1 MNSYME
7 KQRLQYLDEIKGFA
21 IILMVLAHAI
31 AWSFEDWRPVMNPTV
46 STPNLVYA
54 GLIWKFIYSFHMALF
69 FLVSGY
75 LLYKP
80 LNVQGG
86 VISGFKKKSIRLLIP
101 YFVTGCLVTIIRPGF
116 GYWFLFSLWELSVVG
131 LAILYILEKI
141 NKTNKLWIDILVI
154 VIGCFLVEKTRTIDW
169 LTNPVADVRY
179 GLSFYLPFMVGVLI
193 RKYPMVE
200 NYLSKFYSL
209 IVISFV
215 VCFITRYIEFEQPIA
230 ERLLGWIKTIIS
242 LTHATELLGSLTFY
256 YMFKQGINIKA
267 GKMLSYLGK
276 HTFEIY
282 VIHIFFVVRISQVG
296 AFWLETNLPTCL
308 ATQIVYS
315 TVVTAIAVVLSLI
328 IAGFIKHSKV
338 LSKLFFGQ

>member
-1 MNSYME
+1 ME
-7 KQRLQYLDEIKGFA
+7 KIRLQYLDEIKGFA

-31 AWSFEDWRPVMNPTV
+31 AWSFEDWKPVMNPVV

-75 LLYKP
+75 LCFKP
-80 LNVQGG
+80 LNNWGG
-86 VISGFKKKSIRLLIP
+86 VFQGVKKKSIRLFIP
-101 YFVTGCLVTIIRPGF
+101 YFVTGGLITIIRPGF

-131 LAILYILEKI
+131 LAIIYILEKI
-141 NKTNKLWIDILVI
+141 NKTNKLWIDIIVV
-154 VIGCFLVEKTRTIDW
+154 VIGYFLVEKTRSINL

-179 GLSFYLPFMVGVLI
+179 GLTFYLPFMVGVLI
-193 RKYPMVE
+193 RKYPLVE
-200 NYLSKFYSL
+200 NYLSKYYSL
-209 IVISFV
+209 IVISFFV
-215 VCFITRYIEFEQPIA
+215 FFLTRYIEVDQPIA
-230 ERLLGWIKTIIS
+230 ERLLSWIKTINS

-267 GKMLSYLGK
+267 GEILSYLGK

-315 TVVTAIAVVLSLI
+315 TCATAIAVVLSLI
-328 IAGFIKHSKV
+328 ISGFIKHSNV
-338 LSKLFFGQ
+338 LSKLLFGQ